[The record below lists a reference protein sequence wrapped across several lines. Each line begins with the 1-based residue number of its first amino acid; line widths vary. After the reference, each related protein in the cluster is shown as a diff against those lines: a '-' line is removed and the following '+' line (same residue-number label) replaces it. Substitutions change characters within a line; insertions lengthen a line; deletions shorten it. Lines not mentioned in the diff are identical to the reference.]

1 MGLRSNLQIWR
12 GPAALASDAAARRGR
27 SHWRSLAGVL
37 VAWIVLGTVW
47 EVGARIGILNAAIL
61 PPPSQFIPYLI
72 ETSGSVGLG
81 VNKAIEIKK
90 VTSHGVICPLCDFE
104 NELTEEPKGD
114 FVCVNC
120 QRMIPITGGKP
131 IPGVGSGLIVGTLL
145 SAIPWARVIGVP
157 IAQILAPIA
166 PIAWIPLAIVLFGTG
181 DGAAVFVVFMGITAS
196 MSLATVAA
204 LGGVPGE
211 YIKSARSL
219 GSKGWRLWLRV
230 ILPAAAPGVATA
242 IRLSFFAAWMSVL
255 AGEMAGI
262 NSGLGSLVI
271 LGQQEFQM
279 KLVMAGLVTIGILC
293 FGFDRFLL
301 LVRQRLLWWESRGA
315 RVVAADA

>member
-1 MGLRSNLQIWR
+1 MSLTSNIRIWR
-12 GPAALASDAAARRGR
+12 GPAPPSSAGASRRRR
-27 SHWRSLAGVL
+27 SDLRSVGGL
-37 VAWIVLGTVW
+37 VAAWLLLGTAW
-47 EVGARIGILNAAIL
+47 ELGARLGVLNAAIL

-72 ETSGSVGLG
+72 ATSGSVGLG
-81 VNKAIEIKK
+81 VNKVSYAQSLVE
-90 VTSHGVICPLCDFE
+90 TVIRVAAGFGL
-104 NELTEEPKGD
+104 G
-114 FVCVNC
+114 
-120 QRMIPITGGKP
+120 IGTGLG
-131 IPGVGSGLIVGTLL
+131 VGTLL
-145 SAIPWARVIGVP
+145 SALPWARVIGVP

-181 DGAAVFVVFMGITAS
+181 DGAAVFVVFMGVAAS
-196 MSLATVAA
+196 MTLATVAA
-204 LGGVPGE
+204 LGGVPAE

-219 GSKGWRLWLRV
+219 GSSGWRLWLRV

-279 KLVMAGLVTIGILC
+279 KLVMAGLVTIGILG
-293 FGFDRFLL
+293 FGFDRLL
-301 LVRQRLLWWESRGA
+301 LVLRTRLLWWEARGA
-315 RVVAADA
+315 SAFTPGA

>member
-1 MGLRSNLQIWR
+1 MGPSSAWPEMGLASNLKIWR
-12 GPAALASDAAARRGR
+12 GPAPPSSGGETRRGLPR
-27 SHWRSLAGVL
+27 WKSLGGL
-37 VAWIVLGTVW
+37 VAAWIVLGGAW
-47 EVGARIGILNAAIL
+47 EIGARLGILNAAIL

-81 VNKAIEIKK
+81 VNKVSYAAALVETVIR
-90 VTSHGVICPLCDFE
+90 VGVGF
-104 NELTEEPKGD
+104 G
-114 FVCVNC
+114 F
-120 QRMIPITGGKP
+120 
-131 IPGVGSGLIVGTLL
+131 GVGSGLIVGTLL
-145 SAIPWARVIGVP
+145 SALPWARVIGVP

-181 DGAAVFVVFMGITAS
+181 DGAAVFVVFMGIAAS
-196 MSLATVAA
+196 MTLATVAA

-219 GSKGWRLWLRV
+219 GSSGWRLWLRV

-242 IRLSFFAAWMSVL
+242 VRLSFFAAWMSVL

-262 NSGLGSLVI
+262 NSGLGSIVI

-279 KLVMAGLVTIGILC
+279 KLVMAGLVTIGILG
-293 FGFDRFLL
+293 FGFDRLL
-301 LVRQRLLWWESRGA
+301 LLLRRRVLWWEARGA
-315 RVVAADA
+315 RAVAADA

>member
-81 VNKAIEIKK
+81 VNKVSYAAALVETVIR
-90 VTSHGVICPLCDFE
+90 VGVGF
-104 NELTEEPKGD
+104 G
-114 FVCVNC
+114 F
-120 QRMIPITGGKP
+120 
-131 IPGVGSGLIVGTLL
+131 GVGSGLIVGTLL

-196 MSLATVAA
+196 MTLATVAA

-279 KLVMAGLVTIGILC
+279 KLVMAGLVTIGILG